1 MKNNNN
7 VLNARKVREGRRL
20 ARWAAAGMNWGGG
33 AMLAPLMEQ
42 GRKIAADKAACQALY
57 ERVSQLA
64 QGEDVTQSMVAKAVH
79 ALNGA
84 RAALAALAAT
94 DDSWAALQE

>member
-1 MKNNNN
+1 MKSNNN
-7 VLNARKVREGRRL
+7 VLNARKVREGRQL

-33 AMLAPLMEQ
+33 AMLASLMEQ

-57 ERVSQLA
+57 EQVSQLA
-64 QGEDVTQSMVAKAVH
+64 QGGEDVTQSMVAKAVH

-84 RAALAALAAT
+84 
-94 DDSWAALQE
+94 